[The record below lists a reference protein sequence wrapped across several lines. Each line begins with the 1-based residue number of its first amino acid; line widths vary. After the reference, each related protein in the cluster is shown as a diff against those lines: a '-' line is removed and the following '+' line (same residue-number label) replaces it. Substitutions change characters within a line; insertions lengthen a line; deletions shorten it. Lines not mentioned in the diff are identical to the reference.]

1 MALLR
6 CFSRWRFS
14 IAVARF
20 VLACCRSGWILDS
33 CVLCTTKDI
42 GSLLSNRAS
51 KLMGGN
57 EGHVQGLG
65 LALQMFEAARGAG
78 GSGLK
83 RFAFIVGLPAHD
95 QGQMSAP
102 V

>member
-1 MALLR
+1 
-6 CFSRWRFS
+6 
-14 IAVARF
+14 
-20 VLACCRSGWILDS
+20 
-33 CVLCTTKDI
+33 
-42 GSLLSNRAS
+42 
-51 KLMGGN
+51 MGGN